1 MLTMQNKIPAS
12 AGHLSSIVK
21 NNASNTRIANRKNSS
36 MRVNQGSTTSIHTVT
51 LGKQA
56 LAQEKLDPHD
66 IPASLAASLSSV
78 SISRLSVR
86 NRSASGYSR
95 GTANNIRRVQAH
107 TAIKEKSY
115 ASAKFKTYHNPP
127 LLRGVNQP
135 PLKAGL
141 AKNTNVAQRVAS
153 AKRMTIMDLK
163 SKIKLLQDEIEVK
176 RRTNVLELIFII
188 EISHLDADFV

>member
-1 MLTMQNKIPAS
+1 
-12 AGHLSSIVK
+12 
-21 NNASNTRIANRKNSS
+21 
-36 MRVNQGSTTSIHTVT
+36 MRANQGSTTSIHTVS

-56 LAQEKLDPHD
+56 LAQEKVDPHD

-141 AKNTNVAQRVAS
+141 AKPNTNVAQRVAS

-176 RRTNVLELIFII
+176 
-188 EISHLDADFV
+188 